1 MKDILEEIIACKQ
14 KEIEN
19 LRQIV
24 KEDILCDNCLAQRPR
39 RSMRKALVSVPYGI
53 IAEFKRKS
61 PSKGWIKK
69 EGRSDIIPL
78 DYERN
83 GASALSILT
92 DTPFFGGSL
101 HDIATARPLTERPIL
116 RKDFIIDEY
125 QLYQTRIIG
134 ADAVLLIAA
143 ALTPEKCHA
152 LADKAHELEL
162 EVLLEIHRE
171 EEIDYINDNID
182 MIGINNRNLGSFR
195 TDVEN
200 SFRLIEKLPRE
211 MVKVSES
218 GISDPEKIKA
228 LHDVGFDGF
237 LIGETFM
244 KTENPGDTLQQ
255 FMRELI

>member
-69 EGRSDIIPL
+69 EGRSDIIPP

-101 HDIATARPLTERPIL
+101 HDIAIARPLTKRPIL

-143 ALTPEKCHA
+143 ALTPKKCRTGSQSPRTGTGSLVGNPPGGRTRLHKRKYRYDRYQQPQSGQLPHRRGKLFPPDRKIA
-152 LADKAHELEL
+152 PGNGQSIGKRHLRPRKDKSL
-162 EVLLEIHRE
+162 
-171 EEIDYINDNID
+171 
-182 MIGINNRNLGSFR
+182 
-195 TDVEN
+195 T
-200 SFRLIEKLPRE
+200 
-211 MVKVSES
+211 
-218 GISDPEKIKA
+218 
-228 LHDVGFDGF
+228 
-237 LIGETFM
+237 
-244 KTENPGDTLQQ
+244 
-255 FMRELI
+255 

>member
-24 KEDILCDNCLAQRPR
+24 KEDMLCDNCLAQRPR

-218 GISDPEKIKA
+218 GIFDPEKIKA

>member
-69 EGRSDIIPL
+69 EGRSDIIPP
-78 DYERN
+78 DYEKN

-101 HDIATARPLTERPIL
+101 HDIATARPLTKRPIL
-116 RKDFIIDEY
+116 RKDFIIEEY

-143 ALTPEKCHA
+143 ALTPKKCRA
-152 LADKAHELEL
+152 LAAKAHELEL

-171 EEIDYINDNID
+171 EELDYINENID
-182 MIGINNRNLGSFR
+182 MIGINNRNLGSFH
-195 TDVEN
+195 TDVE
-200 SFRLIEKLPRE
+200 IGKLPRE

-255 FMRELI
+255 FIRKLI

>member
-1 MKDILEEIIACKQ
+1 MRQLSGTTPSPEYAQSIGFCSVRNHCGIQTEIP
-14 KEIEN
+14 
-19 LRQIV
+19 V
-24 KEDILCDNCLAQRPR
+24 KRVD
-39 RSMRKALVSVPYGI
+39 K
-53 IAEFKRKS
+53 KR
-61 PSKGWIKK
+61 GT
-69 EGRSDIIPL
+69 
-78 DYERN
+78 ERHYP
-83 GASALSILT
+83 ALT

-101 HDIATARPLTERPIL
+101 HDIAIARPLTKRPIL

-143 ALTPEKCHA
+143 ALTPKKCRA
-152 LADKAHELEL
+152 LAAKAHELEL

-171 EEIDYINDNID
+171 EELDYINENID
-182 MIGINNRNLGSFR
+182 MIGINNRNLGSFH

-200 SFRLIEKLPRE
+200 SFRLIGKLPRE

-255 FMRELI
+255 FIRKLI